1 MTGRRPLL
9 SQRFWSLPPTARVF
23 YQCLPPRC
31 GPKPGLLSFD
41 PHHPLPAHHHSLSPT
56 RPATLSISR
65 IHSARLCC
73 RRRRCHSHHSALSSR
88 THSQFPRRP
97 STATSTVLQNH
108 LALSSR
114 APSPPDNRYPT
125 LSPLSHRRA
134 DPCCTQLNQPPPTTA
149 FHRSVWHRVYRV
161 LASSPHQQPLS
172 PRGIL
177 CAVVEA
183 RTRSSHPLP
192 ESRQSRRTIVRS
204 DRSPPRCESHTSPTE
219 QGGRRVISSSTCS
232 RKTSLPPH
240 VLNDAPPGVPI
251 ACNSLRFAVCLPPG
265 TRTSHRPLPLSTSLT
280 LSPPPPTIAVPVSR
294 GIAPTTTSLGQ
305 RQRSYLG
312 AFPPRQV
319 GNSLG

>member
-1 MTGRRPLL
+1 M
-9 SQRFWSLPPTARVF
+9 
-23 YQCLPPRC
+23 
-31 GPKPGLLSFD
+31 
-41 PHHPLPAHHHSLSPT
+41 
-56 RPATLSISR
+56 
-65 IHSARLCC
+65 
-73 RRRRCHSHHSALSSR
+73 
-88 THSQFPRRP
+88 
-97 STATSTVLQNH
+97 LQNH

-172 PRGIL
+172 SRGIL